1 MKSFAPTRRRR
12 PAHFLTGLCLLA
24 VGAIGCSTQE
34 TKVPVSAASTP
45 TSPPGSA
52 ADMNVSGLW
61 TLKTST
67 GGLVGMAGNTR
78 TVKLAIQQVGGKVTG
93 SYRCEAGNSLCRN
106 NNETGSM
113 DGTANGNRVN
123 LNIRVLPDAS
133 NCRYTGTLDYN
144 GNGQYACYLQGQ
156 IVEQGTWEV
165 TQPFGAS

>member
-1 MKSFAPTRRRR
+1 MKFFAPTRPRR
-12 PAHFLTGLCLLA
+12 ADHLLAISCLLA
-24 VGAIGCSTQE
+24 VCAIGCSTQE

-45 TSPPGSA
+45 AAPPGNV
-52 ADMNVSGLW
+52 ADVNVSGLW

-78 TVKLAIQQVGGKVTG
+78 TVKLAIQQIGDKVAG
-93 SYRCEAGNSLCRN
+93 SYRCYAGNSLCRN
-106 NNETGSM
+106 NNETGSIN
-113 DGTANGNRVN
+113 GNANGNRVN

-165 TQPFGAS
+165 TQPFGQS